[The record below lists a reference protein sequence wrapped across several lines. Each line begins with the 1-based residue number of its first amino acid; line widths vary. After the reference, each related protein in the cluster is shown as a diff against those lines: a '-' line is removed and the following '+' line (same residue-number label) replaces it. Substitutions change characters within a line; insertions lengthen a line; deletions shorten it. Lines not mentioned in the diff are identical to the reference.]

1 MNFDQKVVW
10 ITGASSGI
18 GEHLAYAFS
27 KAGARLI
34 LSSRKEKELE
44 RVKSNCTNPEM
55 VRIIPLDVTNFDE
68 VPSVAQ
74 QAISAFGQLDYLI
87 NNAGISQRASVKDT
101 HLSVDQRIMDV
112 NFIGTVAVTKAVLPH
127 FLSRQTGHFVV
138 ISSVMGKLGTPM
150 RSAYAASKHA
160 LHGFFDCLRAEVYD
174 DNVKVTIICPGYV
187 QTNVSINALTG
198 DGSKNN
204 SMNKTTAAGLTPE
217 DFANKA
223 LTAIARQREEIYIGK
238 KEILGIYIKRF
249 FPKLINKIVRK
260 RGVPK

>member
-1 MNFDQKVVW
+1 
-10 ITGASSGI
+10 
-18 GEHLAYAFS
+18 
-27 KAGARLI
+27 
-34 LSSRKEKELE
+34 
-44 RVKSNCTNPEM
+44 
-55 VRIIPLDVTNFDE
+55 
-68 VPSVAQ
+68 
-74 QAISAFGQLDYLI
+74 
-87 NNAGISQRASVKDT
+87 
-101 HLSVDQRIMDV
+101 
-112 NFIGTVAVTKAVLPH
+112 
-127 FLSRQTGHFVV
+127 
-138 ISSVMGKLGTPM
+138 MGKLGTPM

-249 FPKLINKIVRK
+249 FQSLSIKLFGRGAFLNNVSPLITTLLFTKHILDFYDFNTATIRYFGILLSIVPS
-260 RGVPK
+260 VDYFCSI

>member
-1 MNFDQKVVW
+1 MNFNQKVVW

-27 KAGARLI
+27 KAGAKLI

-44 RVKSNCTNPEM
+44 RVKSQCVDPTM
-55 VRIIPLDVTNFDE
+55 VRILALDVTNFDE
-68 VPSVAQ
+68 IPNIAQ
-74 QAISAFGQLDYLI
+74 QAISSFGQIDLLI
-87 NNAGISQRASVKDT
+87 NNAGISQRALVKDT
-101 HLSVDQRIMDV
+101 NLSVDQRIMDV

-138 ISSVMGKLGTPM
+138 MSSVTGKLGTPM

-160 LHGFFDCLRAEVYD
+160 LHGYFDSLRAEVYD

-187 QTNVSINALTG
+187 RTNVSINALTG

-217 DFANKA
+217 ELASKA
-223 LTAIARQREEIYIGK
+223 LKAISREREEIYIGK

-249 FPKLINKIVRK
+249 FPRLLNKIVRK
-260 RGVPK
+260 RGVPE